1 MEQRFNSKN
10 QLIVEGCN
18 YHTTWQSNKAMR
30 FVLSKDEG
38 DRVILKTRTTGKVF
52 FCKTEDLIF
61 ITSGYNIRKAC
72 NILNVKWIDFPNLK
86 ENECDATEV
95 DIY

>member
-1 MEQRFNSKN
+1 MDQLSPTQQKAPRFSTSN

-52 FCKTEDLIF
+52 FCKTDELIF
-61 ITSGYNIRKAC
+61 ITSKHNMHKAC
-72 NILNVKWIDFPNLK
+72 DKLGLKWNEFPK
-86 ENECDATEV
+86 ISIEA
-95 DIY
+95 